1 MSEKWIN
8 KKELHYIRIYAK
20 EPPSILW
27 RMNMKLSPLA
37 QVKKEF
43 GSKEKLVS
51 EVVALLKSLND
62 NLPEDIEKRLKS
74 QTNLKLLKLYN
85 NAKKVKEIGKE
96 KVVEVILKAK
106 RPNSKKVDE
115 PYRASLMKY
124 PVSKLYN
131 LYLSA
136 ERALKKGKQA

>member
-1 MSEKWIN
+1 
-8 KKELHYIRIYAK
+8 
-20 EPPSILW
+20 
-27 RMNMKLSPLA
+27 MKLSPLA

-85 NAKKVKEIGKE
+85 NAKKIKEIGKE

-115 PYRASLMKY
+115 PYKASLMKY